1 MSFSSSNRYV
11 RELRYNNDYSLIVYF
26 SLPWLQKAIQKYLD
40 IFFQNSLCK
49 SSIQITLT

>member
-1 MSFSSSNRYV
+1 MYFSSNNRYF
-11 RELRYNNDYSLIVYF
+11 RDLRYNKDCSLIVYF